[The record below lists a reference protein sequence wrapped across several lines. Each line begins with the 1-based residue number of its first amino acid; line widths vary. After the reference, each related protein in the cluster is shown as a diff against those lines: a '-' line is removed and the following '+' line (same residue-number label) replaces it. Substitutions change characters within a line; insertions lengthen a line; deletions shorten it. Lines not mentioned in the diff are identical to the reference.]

1 MIQNH
6 STLKYQVEHLN
17 KKLSSGAFIQKVQS
31 TPTTFTF
38 RARTPGSTQ
47 IIHLGRGKGVEG
59 LWVDEIP
66 PKKEYRIKDRFD
78 DWLKN
83 NLIGQ
88 KIVKLSVD
96 NNYRMIIFDLESK
109 SGMAIFAV
117 FYKGRNLNFFFK
129 NKDFIFRS
137 WIGKKEANSK
147 ITQEGNS
154 SYFEGIYDGATELEG
169 EIKIGNIQSHYDT
182 LITRKST
189 GRRKKLLQ
197 AKIKK
202 IKKTHV
208 FIEQAKDLQN
218 ELYGFNSEKTESALA
233 GIGLKIKKRFDENE
247 YQFKDRAFAKLK
259 NLKKSAKFLLEKER
273 KINLELSNLKEVIHL
288 KKVNFPNWNEFKGR
302 KLKNKS
308 VVEFRIGETRGALGK
323 NVKGND
329 FLRNQYGSKNDTWFH
344 LENEKSCHVVIKEE
358 FAFINNELAEL
369 IGSLIRDT
377 MKKSSTELHLI
388 YTSLSNIKGLKGK
401 SGAVTISNPNY
412 FKVLYNPKWKEII
425 SLD

>member
-6 STLKYQVEHLN
+6 STLKHQVEHLN
-17 KKLSSGAFIQKVQS
+17 NKLGSGAFIQKVQS
-31 TPTTFTF
+31 TPTSFTF
-38 RARTPGSTQ
+38 RARTPGATQ
-47 IIHLGRGKGVEG
+47 ILHVGRGRGVEG
-59 LWVDEIP
+59 IWFDEIP

-88 KIVKLSVD
+88 KLTKLRID
-96 NNYRMIIFDLESK
+96 QNYRMIIFDLESK
-109 SGMAIFAV
+109 DGEATFAV

-129 NKDFIFRS
+129 NRDFIFRS
-137 WIGKKEANSK
+137 WVGKKEENSNISK
-147 ITQEGNS
+147 EENS
-154 SYFEGIYDGATELEG
+154 SYFEGIYDGAIELQG
-169 EIKIGNIQSHYDT
+169 EIKVGDIQGHYET
-182 LITRKST
+182 LISKKSVS
-189 GRRKKLLQ
+189 RRKKLLQ
-197 AKIKK
+197 TKIKR
-202 IKKTHV
+202 IKKTYES
-208 FIEQAKDLQN
+208 IEQAKNLQN
-218 ELYGFNSEKTESALA
+218 ELYGFSVEKTESALA

-247 YQFKDRAFAKLK
+247 YQFRDRAFAKIK
-259 NLKKSAKFLLEKER
+259 NLKKSADFLLEKER
-273 KINLELSNLKEVIHL
+273 KINSELNNLKEVIHL

-308 VVEFRIGETRGALGK
+308 IIEFSIGEIRGALGK

-329 FLRNQYGSKNDTWFH
+329 FLRNQFGTKKDTWFH
-344 LENEKSCHVVIKEE
+344 LESEKSCHVVVKVEHGLVDDE
-358 FAFINNELAEL
+358 VAEQ

-388 YTSLSNIKGLKGK
+388 YAPLSRVKGLKGK